1 MKKKSRAGKKII
13 HTFMPKEYKKIP
25 SGKLWD
31 FVGPI
36 VTSKDRKILRSW
48 QNHFEELK
56 IPYRIIEYEHLRIK
70 NDRPKEVCE
79 VRELWC
85 EKLA

>member
-1 MKKKSRAGKKII
+1 MKKKNRAGKKII

-36 VTSKDRKILRSW
+36 VTSGDRKILKSW
-48 QNHFEELK
+48 QNHFERLN
-56 IPYRIIEYEHLRIK
+56 IPYRIIEYNHLRIK
-70 NDRPKEVCE
+70 NDRVKEDCTVQ
-79 VRELWC
+79 ELWC